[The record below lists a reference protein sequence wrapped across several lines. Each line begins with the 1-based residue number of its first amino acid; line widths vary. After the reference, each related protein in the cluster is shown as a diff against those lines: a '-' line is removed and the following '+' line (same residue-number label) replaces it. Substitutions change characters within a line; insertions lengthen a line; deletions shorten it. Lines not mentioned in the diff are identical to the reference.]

1 MNKYVYWISAAAV
14 AALGLVFAMNISI
27 RPETQATVEFT
38 QVSTP
43 EEMGRM
49 ISEKLHLE
57 IKESPVLL
65 LGVTPNHIEDLE
77 MWRGLLEANQEPG
90 FKYDV
95 IVVEPMLPYVEIFD
109 PAMRI
114 EMKEEMKRF
123 VEGINNARAQNLRV
137 VAIVPNI
144 YASQLIQMNPV
155 HRLQDEHQIK
165 VLSLS
170 AAKFP
175 VTKEQEASFEP
186 RCVVKG
192 ANDPDPSG
200 TGTFGCAIQNIAR
213 KGYRQKFEDGKF
225 STTMEQT
232 SPKDYLVLINRN
244 ANSK

>member
-1 MNKYVYWISAAAV
+1 MNKYIYWISAAAV
-14 AALGLVFAMNISI
+14 AALGLVFAMNFSI
-27 RPETQATVEFT
+27 RPETLAQIDFT
-38 QVSTP
+38 QTSTP
-43 EEMGRM
+43 EEIGKLV
-49 ISEKLHLE
+49 SEKLHLE

-65 LGVTPNHIEDLE
+65 LGVTPNQIEDLE
-77 MWRGLLEANQEPG
+77 LWRGFLESNQEPG

-114 EMKEEMKRF
+114 EMKEEMNRF

-155 HRLQDEHQIK
+155 HRLNDEHKIS
-165 VLSLS
+165 VMSIS
-170 AAKFP
+170 VAKFP
-175 VTKEQEASFEP
+175 VTKEQEAVFEP

-200 TGTFGCAIQNIAR
+200 TGVFGCAIQNIAR
-213 KGYRQKFEDGKF
+213 KTYKQKFEDGKF
-225 STTMEQT
+225 SATMEQT
-232 SPKDYLVLINRN
+232 SAKDYLILLNRN
-244 ANSK
+244 ASSK

>member
-1 MNKYVYWISAAAV
+1 MNKYIYWISAAAV
-14 AALGLVFAMNISI
+14 AALGLVLAMNISI
-27 RPETQATVEFT
+27 RPETLAKVEFT

-43 EEMGRM
+43 EEMGKLVF
-49 ISEKLHLE
+49 EKLRLE
-57 IKESPVLL
+57 VKGSPVLL
-65 LGVTPNHIEDLE
+65 LGVTPNQIEDLE
-77 MWRGLLEANQEPG
+77 MWRGFLEANQEPG
-90 FKYDV
+90 SKYDV

-114 EMKEEMKRF
+114 EMKEEMNRF
-123 VEGINNARAQNLRV
+123 VEGIKNARAQNLRV

-155 HRLQDEHQIK
+155 HRLQQEHKIN
-165 VLSLS
+165 VMSLS

-175 VTKEQEASFEP
+175 VTKEQEAAFEP

-200 TGTFGCAIQNIAR
+200 TGVFGCAIQNVAR
-213 KGYRQKFEDGKF
+213 KTYRQKFEEGKF
-225 STTMEQT
+225 SAMMEQT
-232 SPKDYLVLINRN
+232 SATDYLVLLNRN